1 MVLTYNSILYTG
13 TPAGGSQGRPQF
25 PPIVV
30 PPQTVPLATSPS
42 DKLDLFTGQTEDPA
56 ASFVAST
63 SARVTEK
70 AARNAA
76 GL

>member
-13 TPAGGSQGRPQF
+13 TPAGGRQGARF
-25 PPIVV
+25 PSIVV
-30 PPQTVPLATSPS
+30 PPQAVPLVTSPS

-56 ASFVAST
+56 GSFVAST